1 MRSEQLLPE
10 QLLYLN
16 YQPHYAAGFV
26 DFQRGQPEP
35 EPEPE
40 PYPEPCP
47 EPEATRTPNLSPSPS
62 PSPKPNPNPNLNLGQ
77 VLGGLAVL
85 ASGNLL
91 MVGMMWFAYKRMQ
104 PPQPQR

>member
-1 MRSEQLLPE
+1 MVRCSWQ
-10 QLLYLN
+10 
-16 YQPHYAAGFV
+16 ARAGV
-26 DFQRGQPEP
+26 NPP
-35 EPEPE
+35 
-40 PYPEPCP
+40 
-47 EPEATRTPNLSPSPS
+47 TPDGRPSAGSSHPS
-62 PSPKPNPNPNLNLGQ
+62 PNPNPNPNPNPSPSPNPNSNLGQ